1 MRSPFRKAA
10 ASMAWIQSVLPARA
24 DRSAKNTIK
33 SGNPFFQL
41 PQDAGGLE
49 QNIRSRDLS
58 DIETPKAC
66 FQQRCKVSLMPRHM
80 KAGNPAA
87 DIFL

>member
-1 MRSPFRKAA
+1 
-10 ASMAWIQSVLPARA
+10 MAWIQSVLPARA